1 MSTTQANGIEV
12 FYETFGDPTDPTLLL
27 VNGLGTQ
34 AIAQDQE
41 YCEALAALGLH
52 VIRYDNRDVG
62 LSTHVDSDVG
72 DVMESFATALGGG
85 EVDAPYT
92 LSDMAADGIGLL
104 DSLDIGAAHI
114 LGSSMGGMIVQTMAI
129 EHPGRVLS
137 LTSVMSTT
145 GEPEYGT
152 PDPECLAGLA
162 TLMVPAGDRAQR
174 IEAGV
179 QLQKLIGTKGVWD
192 EGWTRQRVAAA
203 VDRAYDPDGVARQM
217 TAILASGSRAEGLSE
232 LSLPTVVLHGD
243 ADPLVNISGGERTA
257 ELVPGAE
264 LRVMPGMGHDL
275 PPAYWDRLVAAVADL
290 SQKVAR

>member
-34 AIAQDQE
+34 AIGQDQE

-114 LGSSMGGMIVQTMAI
+114 LGSSLGGMIVQTMAI
-129 EHPGRVLS
+129 
-137 LTSVMSTT
+137 
-145 GEPEYGT
+145 
-152 PDPECLAGLA
+152 
-162 TLMVPAGDRAQR
+162 
-174 IEAGV
+174 
-179 QLQKLIGTKGVWD
+179 
-192 EGWTRQRVAAA
+192 
-203 VDRAYDPDGVARQM
+203 
-217 TAILASGSRAEGLSE
+217 
-232 LSLPTVVLHGD
+232 
-243 ADPLVNISGGERTA
+243 
-257 ELVPGAE
+257 
-264 LRVMPGMGHDL
+264 
-275 PPAYWDRLVAAVADL
+275 
-290 SQKVAR
+290 